1 MLNLAERLESRC
13 LHHGAISR
21 LGLID
26 SSIWVRLGPALPEA
40 IAALLLGRVVGQHL
54 MLAAATV
61 IGLVTEGARG
71 RPRASGGRR
80 LIHAEMGFRT
90 FIAGH

>member
-1 MLNLAERLESRC
+1 MEVGSDGEVGEKKE
-13 LHHGAISR
+13 HTSR

-40 IAALLLGRVVGQHL
+40 IAALLLGRVVNQYL

-71 RPRASGGRR
+71 CPRTSGGRR
-80 LIHAEMGFRT
+80 LIHAEVGFRT
-90 FIAGH
+90 FAAGH